1 MAKTQE
7 RLDQHDRQIAAIR
20 TLLHEGM
27 RLLVDTRKDIRALAL
42 AQKRT
47 EQNLQTLIDTMRRG
61 GNGHSRRGK
70 LGIQ

>member
-47 EQNLQTLIDTMRRG
+47 EQNLQTLIDTMRCG